1 MWRFGRRGC
10 GHWAYAGAPF
20 AGHGPEFTRP
30 FMNRGWQHWGGGPGG
45 RFFEGGEVRLA
56 ILSLLGDGPKHGYQ
70 LMKEMKD
77 RSGGVYKASAGTVY
91 PTLQMLED
99 EGLIE
104 PLQQEGKRVYQLT
117 DSGRAEL
124 AKDPEAVRRIWARA
138 ENWEDWGQYR
148 SPEMLA
154 FFTPLAVLAKSV
166 LRSAKWAS
174 GNNARDKIVREL
186 IERVTREFDDLMKG

>member
-1 MWRFGRRGC
+1 
-10 GHWAYAGAPF
+10 
-20 AGHGPEFTRP
+20 
-30 FMNRGWQHWGGGPGG
+30 MNRGWHWGGGPGSG

-77 RSGGVYKASAGTVY
+77 RSGGLYRASAGTVY

-117 DSGRAEL
+117 STGREEL

-138 ENWEDWGQYR
+138 ENWEDWSQYR

-154 FFTPLAVLAKSV
+154 FITPLAALAKTV
-166 LRSAKWAS
+166 LRSAKWAA
-174 GNNARDKIVREL
+174 GDTARDKRVREL
-186 IERVTREFDDLMKG
+186 IERVTKEFADLTKG